1 MDKNPNLRWV
11 DYDPVLKT
19 EPARLSVAERVAK
32 QRQANFQA
40 SEQSWDY
47 LQSPEIQERNAKI
60 REETL
65 SKRKRFA
72 KSALIP
78 DLSADVG
85 EKVEPISNI
94 FGKYASFAVPIEY
107 TPELGAAAG
116 TFLSKIGGTALAEFE
131 GLAMRVASTAPAA
144 AVAMAIFYSPKT
156 ADGTL
161 YGDTEIYDLKSVKTN
176 VRLGVSPSGLV
187 PYGYHVNGTAIN
199 TVGVI
204 KDGAKFVA
212 YIEEGLTIE
221 WVPITEEEAGHNI
234 LVSPIPKAI
243 EQHNIYVHPEADQ
256 GQLIDGIS
264 ITPIAETDI
273 KDCILTFPIG
283 SGIPPIYIVYTS
295 PRDLPGTSSGSGKDV
310 EWDDGYWLGEA
321 SDKGQGQYI
330 PTDIAKA
337 LDGKQFDNFAEY
349 QSAFWKA
356 VYAWV
361 DDSTDPKLKAQFSRW
376 NMGQMK
382 NGNAPFV
389 GKDDYAW
396 GEHLNRYVLHHK
408 IQIQHNGDVY
418 NADNIRV
425 ATPGL
430 HWGEIHGSKRVGKK
444 GNVLKN
450 EK

>member
-283 SGIPPIYIVYTS
+283 SGIPPIYIVYQS
-295 PRDLPGTSSGSGKDV
+295 PRQLPGTVTGTGKDV
-310 EWDDGYWLGEA
+310 DLDNGYWLGEA
-321 SDKGQGQYI
+321 GKGLGADIPDRIAEQLAGQTFNNFDKFR
-330 PTDIAKA
+330 K
-337 LDGKQFDNFAEY
+337 
-349 QSAFWKA
+349 AFWMA
-356 VYAWV
+356 VAN
-361 DDSTDPKLKAQFSRW
+361 DEELAAQFSEQNQIR
-376 NMGQMK
+376 MK
-382 NGNAPFV
+382 SGKAPKVRKADKANARPGAKRRRDSF
-389 GKDDYAW
+389 
-396 GEHLNRYVLHHK
+396 ELHHVDE
-408 IQIQHNGDVY
+408 IQDGGDVY
-418 NADNIRV
+418 NVDNIKV
-425 ATPGL
+425 VTPKR
-430 HWGEIHGSKRVGKK
+430 HIEIHQEG
-444 GNVLKN
+444 
-450 EK
+450 

>member
-72 KSALIP
+72 KSSLIP

-85 EKVEPISNI
+85 TKVEPISNI

-161 YGDTEIYDLKSVKTN
+161 YGDTELYDLKSVKTN

-187 PYGYHVNGTAIN
+187 PYGYHVDGTAIN
-199 TVGVI
+199 TVGVV
-204 KDGAKFVA
+204 KVGEKFVA
-212 YIEEGLTIE
+212 HIEEGLTIE
-221 WVPITEEEAGHNI
+221 WVPVTEENAGHNI
-234 LVSPIPKAI
+234 LVTPIPDTV

-273 KDCILTFPIG
+273 KDCILTFPVG
-283 SGIPPIYIVYTS
+283 SGIPPIYIVYQS
-295 PRDLPGTSSGSGKDV
+295 PRYLPGKATGTGKDV
-310 EWDDGYWLGEA
+310 EGVWLAGANE
-321 SDKGQGQYI
+321 GNGVPI
-330 PTDIAKA
+330 PTRIAKK
-337 LDGKQFDNFAEY
+337 LVGKKFDNFT
-349 QSAFWKA
+349 QFRRA
-356 VYAWV
+356 VYTLV
-361 DDSTDPKLKAQFSRW
+361 SEDIKLMSQFKRANQSHLKK
-376 NMGQMK
+376 GY
-382 NGNAPFV
+382 APF
-389 GKDDYAW
+389 APQ
-396 GEHLNRYVLHHK
+396 GEHYGKIGRYHMHHLDEL
-408 IQIQHNGDVY
+408 QNNGDVY
-418 NADNIRV
+418 NIDNVRIV
-425 ATPGL
+425 TPKN
-430 HWGEIHGSKRVGKK
+430 HFRIHYGEK
-444 GNVLKN
+444 
-450 EK
+450 